1 MVGDTV
7 ANPID
12 IRMNDTPKPMSASTI
27 HSIYSGT
34 KITSAVEQAKD
45 FKSTN
50 RFMRDPAHSGQAPE
64 KPKVE
69 KKRPR
74 RS

>member
-1 MVGDTV
+1 VDDSAAYCV
-7 ANPID
+7 D
-12 IRMNDTPKPMSASTI
+12 IRMNDTPKPLSASTI

-50 RFMRDPAHSGQAPE
+50 RFARDATHSGQAPE

-69 KKRPR
+69 KPRPHR
-74 RS
+74 